1 MENKNKEGKCTKNFQ
16 DTIDAYIK
24 SRTDVNENKHPDKSI
39 EGCCNY
45 ILTMVKKSGREG
57 FTDDEVYN
65 MAVHYYDE
73 SNEALGK
80 IEDLSRAN
88 IVVNHIVELTKEE
101 REEAR
106 KEAVERLVKE
116 QMESMRKKPN
126 PKPATKPV
134 TTTTSTTE
142 KKPLVEQNQLDLF

>member
-1 MENKNKEGKCTKNFQ
+1 MEKNNKTEKCTKTFQ
-16 DTIDAYIK
+16 DTIEAYIK
-24 SRTDVNENKHPDKSI
+24 SRLDVVENKHPDKSI

-45 ILTMVKKSGREG
+45 ILTMVKQSGREG

-73 SNEALGK
+73 PNEALGK
-80 IEDLSRAN
+80 IEDLSSLN
-88 IVVNHIVELTKEE
+88 IVVNHKVELTAEE
-101 REEAR
+101 KEEAR
-106 KEAVERLVKE
+106 KEAIERLVKE
-116 QMESMRKKPN
+116 QMDSMRKKP
-126 PKPATKPV
+126 TSKPV